1 MKNIIVSFVLL
12 LLINCNSISS
22 EKYLIK
28 PSTVIL
34 KGKFFKIDSINNLY
48 IYHFKNDSI
57 EGVFSKGI
65 NENFKNQNFK
75 KIKLHTT
82 YTLVLQKEVH
92 SLSHFEILDTKDTY
106 IDNDILIW
114 QTGMKSKYFIDCY
127 NISGNQINTRFI
139 LVKDTDQ
146 DF

>member
-1 MKNIIVSFVLL
+1 MKNIIISFFLL

-34 KGKFFKIDSINNLY
+34 KGQFFKIDSINNLY

-65 NENFKNQNFK
+65 SKDFKKQNFK

-82 YTLVLQKEVH
+82 YTLVLQKEIN
-92 SLSHFEILDTKDTY
+92 SSSHFDLLNTKETY

-127 NISGNQINTRFI
+127 NIFGNQINTKFI
-139 LVKDTDQ
+139 LVKDTNQ